1 MTHDLFNIFIITVTP
16 QSVLWKYI
24 VKHFYK
30 DMIGKDSVNKT
41 ILDVNDKTF
50 IDQLLPILERF
61 SESDIELI
69 ILRNLRNPD
78 DPFICLIEFII
89 ESSTFARIRTS

>member
-41 ILDVNDKTF
+41 VLDVNDKTF

-69 ILRNLRNPD
+69 ILRK
-78 DPFICLIEFII
+78 
-89 ESSTFARIRTS
+89 ES